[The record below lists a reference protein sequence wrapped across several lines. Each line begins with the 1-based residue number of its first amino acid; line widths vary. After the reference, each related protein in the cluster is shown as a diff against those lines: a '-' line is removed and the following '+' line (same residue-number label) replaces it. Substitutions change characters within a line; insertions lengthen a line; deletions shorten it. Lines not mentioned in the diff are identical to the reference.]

1 MMNQIDGW
9 MSQTNGWMNQ
19 IDGWMSQTSGFYS
32 HPRVFKIKDTGN
44 LKISSLD
51 LGTVSDG
58 DFVKTRLHF
67 MKVSVD
73 LFRILRLVTYFTV
86 PFLVKSDQVY
96 TRN

>member
-1 MMNQIDGW
+1 MIA
-9 MSQTNGWMNQ
+9 
-19 IDGWMSQTSGFYS
+19 FYS

-51 LGTVSDG
+51 LGTASDG
-58 DFVKTRLHF
+58 DFTKTRLHF

-73 LFRILRLVTYFTV
+73 LFRILKLVTYSKYLF
-86 PFLVKSDQVY
+86 PVKSDQVY